1 MISATGT
8 VAVTK
13 AREIVRLM
21 VMPAKS
27 FPRRVGVPEPTD
39 QTSSGGV

>member
-1 MISATGT
+1 

-27 FPRRVGVPEPTD
+27 FPPSNRRARTD
-39 QTSSGGV
+39 